1 MGRHTNNQRF
11 EYRGIRYDVKS
22 FSRQKLVAALQE
34 VEGAYCRDECN
45 MVLPPDVAQE
55 VLYEVGRLVR
65 RLLTELKYVK

>member
-1 MGRHTNNQRF
+1 MR
-11 EYRGIRYDVKS
+11 S
-22 FSRQKLVAALQE
+22 FARQKIVAALQE
-34 VEGAYCRDECN
+34 IEGTYCRDECN

>member
-11 EYRGIRYDVKS
+11 EYRGFRCDVRS
-22 FSRQKLVAALQE
+22 FARQKIVAALQE
-34 VEGAYCRDECN
+34 IEGTYCRDECN